1 MTKESGGR
9 KRKGRKG
16 RKGKGHIIIYTCAR
30 ERGKGRLKDGSHMQ
44 EEEEGTR
51 RGDGDDTGLNTKEEW
66 RQLEMEDTGRDRKTF
81 TSLENYPPRHSP
93 PYRCPR
99 LKV

>member
-1 MTKESGGR
+1 GLRT
-9 KRKGRKG
+9 
-16 RKGKGHIIIYTCAR
+16 
-30 ERGKGRLKDGSHMQ
+30 LPMQ
-44 EEEEGTR
+44 EKEGTR